1 MAGNGSVVVRVSADT
16 TQFEAAM
23 NRVQNSMD
31 KVRQASMQLSQKMRD
46 AMLSQAKAL
55 EDLKVKQLEIQ
66 GQWLDMAMS
75 AKNYSGTSEQFIKEV
90 EEMGKAHKKVT
101 DEMMARNELAKMSFI
116 QSVGAMLARSGQS
129 EKIAQNF
136 ERMGNPLYMVNNAAL
151 KVSGSMERIAR
162 QGQPAALALKMLGP
176 KANMKQLN
184 DMTMLI
190 SQGLMR
196 FQMVALASAATTAIL
211 FNSLHEAAMKNEN
224 YAKSFNT
231 MIETLKKA
239 FQPMVD
245 VFTQVMPHV
254 YNFITAIA
262 QMIVKF
268 NKAHPFLAKLIQGF
282 LLLIPLLTF
291 ILSPLAI
298 GIGLFNGMIAAFSSI
313 WVLIGP
319 LVTGLAAMSGT
330 VMLVAGVIVGL
341 VAVGVLLYKNWD
353 TVKAKAAEVWNA
365 VKTFFVQA
373 WDAIKAKTSE
383 AWSAVKNVVLNGWE
397 SIKNTC
403 STAASA
409 VGNVLSTAWNAI
421 KSATQTAFNAVKS
434 FVTSIWNRIK
444 STIQSV
450 VNTVKSVVSAAWN
463 NINSVTSSVLNS
475 VKSTI
480 SSIFNGIKSTIS
492 SVVNGI
498 KSAVSSA
505 FNAVKS
511 AITKPIDEAKSII
524 SGILDSIKSMFSGLK
539 LTIPKP
545 KIPRITVT
553 KANANVAGVS
563 IPYPKIDVSW
573 YAKGGIFNGPSIIGV
588 GEKGEE
594 AVVPLQGSRMK
605 PFADAIA
612 SQIKLPNAQTA
623 YAFGGGDI
631 VITLDGR
638 EIARATAPYMDGEL
652 RRNRDSKVRARGGF

>member
-1 MAGNGSVVVRVSADT
+1 MAGNGSVIVRVGANT

-23 NRVQNSMD
+23 NRVQNSMY
-31 KVRQASMQLSQKMRD
+31 KVRQASLQLSQKMRE
-46 AMLSQAKAL
+46 AMLNQAKAL

-66 GQWLDMAMS
+66 GQWLDMALE
-75 AKNYSGTSEQFIKEV
+75 AKNYTGTSAQFIKEV
-90 EEMGKAHKKVT
+90 EAMGKAHKKVT

-151 KVSGSMERIAR
+151 QVSGSLERIAR

-176 KANMKQLN
+176 TANMKQLN

-190 SQGLMR
+190 SSGLMR
-196 FQMVALASAATTAIL
+196 FQMVALASAATTGIL
-211 FNSLHEAAMKNEN
+211 FHSLHEAAMQNEN

-231 MIETLKKA
+231 MIESLKKA

-245 VFTQVMPHV
+245 VFTQVMPYV

-262 QMIVKF
+262 NMIIKF
-268 NKAHPFLAKLIQGF
+268 NEAHPFLAKLIQGF
-282 LLLIPLLTF
+282 LMLIPVLTL
-291 ILSPLAI
+291 ILSPLSI

-313 WVLIGP
+313 WLLIGP

-330 VMLVAGVIVGL
+330 VMLVAGAIVGL

-353 TVKAKAAEVWNA
+353 TIKAKATEVWQA
-365 VKTFFVQA
+365 VKTVFVQT

-383 AWSAVKNVVLNGWE
+383 AWQAVKNTVLSVWQ
-397 SIKNTC
+397 SITNVFNT
-403 STAASA
+403 SVS
-409 VGNVLSTAWNAI
+409 VISNLISTAWNAI
-421 KSATQTAFNAVKS
+421 KSTTQTVFNAIKS
-434 FVTSIWNRIK
+434 SVTIIWDSIK

-450 VNTVKSVVSAAWN
+450 VNTLKSVVSMAWL
-463 NINSVTSSVLNS
+463 NIQSTTQSVLGS
-475 VKSTI
+475 VRNVV
-480 SSIFNGIKSTIS
+480 SSIWNGIKTTIS
-492 SVVNGI
+492 NVVTTI
-498 KSAVSSA
+498 KNTVSDA
-505 FNAVKS
+505 FNAVKD
-511 AITKPIDEAKSII
+511 AMTKPIDKAKELI
-524 SGILDSIKSMFSGLK
+524 SSALNSIKSLFSGLQ

-545 KIPRITVT
+545 KIPHITVT
-553 KANANVAGVS
+553 KATANVAGVS
-563 IPYPKIDVSW
+563 IPYPKFDVSW
-573 YAKGGIFNGPSIIGV
+573 YAKGGIFNEPSIIGV

-612 SQIKLPNAQTA
+612 SQIKLSNEQPA
-623 YAFGGGDI
+623 YAFSGDI

-638 EIARATAPYMDGEL
+638 EIARATAPYMDSEL
-652 RRNRDSKVRARGGF
+652 RRNHDSKVRARGGF